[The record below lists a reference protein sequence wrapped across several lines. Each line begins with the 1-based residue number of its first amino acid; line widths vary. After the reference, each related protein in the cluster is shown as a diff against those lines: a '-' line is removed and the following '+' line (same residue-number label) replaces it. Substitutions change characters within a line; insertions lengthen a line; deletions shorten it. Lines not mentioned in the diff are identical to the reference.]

1 MRIIKRFNAL
11 KPLASVASLSAVCL
25 LLALSCT
32 KKVGTEPKPTT
43 VAQCDTISYARDIAP
58 IIEKNC
64 SIAGCHVQP
73 NPSAGVMLNTY
84 DLLKAKG
91 EGGRIKARVIDQIPT
106 PMPPAGLTADEKK
119 LIECWLE
126 NGYKP

>member
-1 MRIIKRFNAL
+1 MRNLKRLLAL
-11 KPLASVASLSAVCL
+11 QPSHSLGYACTVFL

-43 VAQCDTISYARDIAP
+43 VTLCDTISYAQDIAP
-58 IIEKNC
+58 IVEKNC

-73 NPSAGVMLNTY
+73 NPAAGVMLNTY
-84 DLLKAKG
+84 ELLKEKAVA
-91 EGGRIKARVIDQIPT
+91 GRIKARVIDQNPS

-119 LIECWLE
+119 LIECWLG
-126 NGYKP
+126 NVYKP